1 MKKHKL
7 HKIAPTL
14 NKVSKESGFKVPNAY
29 FEVVEAAILSKIKE
43 EEIENK
49 FDKNTFKTPD
59 EYFDTI
65 EDVVLAKLKAE
76 SIQNEKELQMPKD
89 YFDSVED
96 NVMTKIKES
105 KKVISLKTVTKY
117 LAPMVIAA
125 SLLLIF
131 VLNSSPET
139 VTFDSLAISE
149 IEQLIDEGILDID
162 TDLVTATFTDVELQ
176 TEEFNSFISEN
187 EALDYLTD
195 EDLEMLLYE
204 N

>member
-7 HKIAPTL
+7 QKVAPTL
-14 NKVSKESGFKVPNAY
+14 SKVSKKSGFKVPNDY
-29 FEVVEAAILSKIKE
+29 FDGVEDVILSKIKE

-49 FDKNTFKTPD
+49 IDKDSFKTPD
-59 EYFDTI
+59 AYFDTI

-76 SIQNEKELQMPKD
+76 SVQNEQESQMPSD
-89 YFDSVED
+89 YFDTVED
-96 NVMTKIKES
+96 NVMVKIKES
-105 KKVISLKTVTKY
+105 KKVISLKTVAKY
-117 LAPMVIAA
+117 IAPIAIAA
-125 SLLLIF
+125 SFLLIF
-131 VLNSSPET
+131 VLNSSPEK
-139 VTFDSLAISE
+139 VTFDSLAASE
-149 IEQLIDEGILDID
+149 IEQLIEEGIVDID

-176 TEEFNSFISEN
+176 TEEFNAFFSES